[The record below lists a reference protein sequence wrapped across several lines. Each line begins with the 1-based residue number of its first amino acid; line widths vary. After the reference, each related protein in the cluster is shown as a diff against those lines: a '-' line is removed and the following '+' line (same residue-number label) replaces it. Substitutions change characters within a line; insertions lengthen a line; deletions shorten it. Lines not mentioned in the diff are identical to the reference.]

1 MKKFKHLIL
10 IGFILVAIPVSAKQ
24 LWEYGSFSERAN
36 MAVSQGIVDEKSA
49 YKGTYEQNAEL
60 LKNITL
66 NDLLGFAPST
76 GYYETL
82 TTFISKTASTI
93 NVSSTDDQDGFEL
106 PLSTSN
112 KGYFNLEP
120 GTAREERVVCT
131 GVSGD
136 AFTGCTRGLVASSAT
151 NETASTTLQY
161 THSAGSIIIMTNIA
175 QFFGNYVNI
184 WDAQTVAGIKT
195 FSSYP
200 LIETYVAPTANEQFA
215 PKKYVDDVIS
225 SGASDA
231 TETAKGISELA
242 TAAEAALG
250 TSSGSAARLVLPA
263 SIASSSNDVAGA
275 KVVVSEADGYIN
287 QNRLDLSED
296 FAFSGDNTF
305 TGDNTYAGIA
315 TTSGQSIFTAT
326 STYSGVLPTS
336 DINPSNDD
344 DLVRKGYLGWDLGA
358 NGTNDYF
365 TVQIPCIEDV
375 MTIDNV
381 TFTEEGGFC
390 TVEGIAANWN
400 IETRYLM
407 GKGSESNLQYD
418 DTGIVSMQVRLR
430 AVNGVTG
437 NRRWGF
443 GHPAGFDDIIH
454 DDLTQKS
461 VQFGAIGTELVALAI
476 NGTANTVMP
485 ITGYTVTD
493 WNLYEIE
500 WDLTNDTAKFYVNGT
515 LEITLSTTTPTTADD
530 VSWGTGGTADTEDS
544 DVSNIMYRMEL

>member
-195 FSSYP
+195 FSSLP
-200 LIETYVAPTANEQFA
+200 KVPETTPTDNAEVASWGI
-215 PKKYVDDVIS
+215 IS
-225 SGASDA
+225 TVALQGAA
-231 TETAKGISELA
+231 TSTELLGGISELA
-242 TAAEAALG
+242 TQIEMASSTNLG
-250 TSSGSAARLVLPA
+250 ADRPLVLQA
-263 SIASSSNDVAGA
+263 RYASSTGETDGLY
-275 KVVVSEADGYIN
+275 VVVSENDGYIN
-287 QNRLDLSED
+287 QNWLDLSD
-296 FAFSGDNTF
+296 TFIFSGDNTHSGAETF
-305 TGDNTYAGIA
+305 TGTTTQSGMIIDDHAMYSDGNELNVLDGVATGTVTSTNLNTLTDASDAALLHYHLPTILRTTRTIDAASATVDVAHGLGRTPGFVKVNAIYNDNVDNSPTHDYVFSNGISDGTNNYSTYLYALAGDNPGTNIYSGAGSSA
-315 TTSGQSIFTAT
+315 TEAVYIQISGSNDNQYMRQEANITLDGTNVSFVWTKTENSTSDKTQSI
-326 STYSGVLPTS
+326 Y
-336 DINPSNDD
+336 I
-344 DLVRKGYLGWDLGA
+344 
-358 NGTNDYF
+358 
-365 TVQIPCIEDV
+365 QIEV
-375 MTIDNV
+375 
-381 TFTEEGGFC
+381 
-390 TVEGIAANWN
+390 
-400 IETRYLM
+400 Y
-407 GKGSESNLQYD
+407 
-418 DTGIVSMQVRLR
+418 
-430 AVNGVTG
+430 
-437 NRRWGF
+437 
-443 GHPAGFDDIIH
+443 
-454 DDLTQKS
+454 
-461 VQFGAIGTELVALAI
+461 
-476 NGTANTVMP
+476 
-485 ITGYTVTD
+485 
-493 WNLYEIE
+493 
-500 WDLTNDTAKFYVNGT
+500 
-515 LEITLSTTTPTTADD
+515 
-530 VSWGTGGTADTEDS
+530 
-544 DVSNIMYRMEL
+544 

>member
-1 MKKFKHLIL
+1 MKKIL
-10 IGFILVAIPVSAKQ
+10 LLSLLLLVAMAITIPARAINQATVVNLETGHRKAVNVGDSHAFDNNYE
-24 LWEYGSFSERAN
+24 LEIDYGVKLISE
-36 MAVSQGIVDEKSA
+36 E
-49 YKGTYEQNAEL
+49 E
-60 LKNITL
+60 
-66 NDLLGFAPST
+66 LGFSVVSSYKTTLSASMTST
-76 GYYETL
+76 Q
-82 TTFISKTASTI
+82 STI
-93 NVSSTDDQDGFEL
+93 NASSVTSKDDTT
-106 PLSTSN
+106 LSMAILGERAYLTI
-112 KGYFNLEP
+112 EP
-120 GTAREERVVCT
+120 GGSKEEIVMCT
-131 GVSGD
+131 GISGT
-136 AFTGCTRGLVASSAT
+136 AWTGCTRGLAFTGTSTAAVAA
-151 NETASTTLQY
+151 NRK
-161 THSAGSIIIMTNIA
+161 THSAGSTLIMSNVH
-175 QFFGNYVNI
+175 YVYDELVDKDTAETI
-184 WDAQTVAGIKT
+184 AGIKT